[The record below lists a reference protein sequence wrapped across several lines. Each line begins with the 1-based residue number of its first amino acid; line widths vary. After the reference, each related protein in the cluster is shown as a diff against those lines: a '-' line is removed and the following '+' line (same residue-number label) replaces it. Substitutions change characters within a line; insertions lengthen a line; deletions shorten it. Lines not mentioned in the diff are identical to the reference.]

1 MFPWQVDKF
10 ALVNRAMVLEA
21 LWSFASSFLNES
33 KQSLPMAFRNF
44 KMRITNAYY
53 REGSMS
59 MCQVGPRQRLF
70 SSGMSG
76 PRMLAYILVEQ

>member
-1 MFPWQVDKF
+1 
-10 ALVNRAMVLEA
+10 
-21 LWSFASSFLNES
+21 
-33 KQSLPMAFRNF
+33 
-44 KMRITNAYY
+44 MRITNAYY